1 MVTKRALCEYNFE
14 PREFKNTMLPTNEDV
29 NDSQTQ
35 AAELHRI

>member
-1 MVTKRALCEYNFE
+1 MVTKGALCECNFE
-14 PREFKNTMLPTNEDV
+14 PREFKNKMLPKNEDV